1 MREINVKYELMRAT
15 ADHLATEVER
25 LRSERDAY
33 NERCDELRRDAVAKD
48 AEIAALTK
56 ALDEALSVRIKLEGG
71 SSQIVINMV
80 DGTWNFWNRHNSK
93 NFELSPASRALC
105 ERLFG
110 GKS

>member
-56 ALDEALSVRIKLEGG
+56 ALDRATSNKYAVQNDDMKTYTVHEER
-71 SSQIVINMV
+71 
-80 DGTWNFWNRHNSK
+80 DY
-93 NFELSPASRALC
+93 SRLTPDDIALC
-105 ERLFG
+105 ERLEREVWSK
-110 GKS
+110 KS